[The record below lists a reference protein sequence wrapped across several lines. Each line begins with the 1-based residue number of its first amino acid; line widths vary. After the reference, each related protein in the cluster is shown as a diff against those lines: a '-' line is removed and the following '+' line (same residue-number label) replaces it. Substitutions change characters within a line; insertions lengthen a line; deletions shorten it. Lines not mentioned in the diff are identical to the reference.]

1 MTIKRQEFADKQVT
15 ASAVWREALAI
26 IWRYPL
32 AVVVPAAVLGLL
44 GVLPTTLSKACLVVR
59 KRA

>member
-44 GVLPTTLSKACLVVR
+44 GCSLLLHQRLA
-59 KRA
+59 